1 MILSLISDCSHVLQ
15 LSPVLYV
22 REEHLTCILFCV
34 HDKGTMQIYVSVE
47 TIAIA
52 DRSLV
57 NSESLHTWVKAKQTA
72 GFALQLLTSCGSA
85 IPVDFLFHC
94 LTTYRNRKP
103 ELEDNNNTCTVSEEL
118 TSVSFAFLAF
128 VASNWY
134 LFAYCGFAYFR
145 PKSGILP
152 TRKNIIFW
160 HQRDVKLHLE
170 V

>member
-22 REEHLTCILFCV
+22 QEEHLTCILFCV
-34 HDKGTMQIYVSVE
+34 HVE
-47 TIAIA
+47 TIVVA

-134 LFAYCGFAYFR
+134 LFAYCRFAYFR

-152 TRKNIIFW
+152 TRKKKNYI
-160 HQRDVKLHLE
+160 LAST
-170 V
+170 